1 MRIWERKALNCV
13 SPALENIIEEDE
25 IFIDIEMDHVDRD
38 QCGKVSSKEPSD
50 NSSEEK
56 TDNHQLIARGGG
68 LILIL
73 ILSCLVTTFFLLSPN
88 LEAIFSKYNIY

>member
-1 MRIWERKALNCV
+1 MERKALNCV

-25 IFIDIEMDHVDRD
+25 IFIDIEIGLVD
-38 QCGKVSSKEPSD
+38 KEPSD
-50 NSSEEK
+50 NSSQKK

-73 ILSCLVTTFFLLSPN
+73 ILSSLVTTFFLMSPN
-88 LEAIFSKYNIY
+88 IEAIFSKYSIY